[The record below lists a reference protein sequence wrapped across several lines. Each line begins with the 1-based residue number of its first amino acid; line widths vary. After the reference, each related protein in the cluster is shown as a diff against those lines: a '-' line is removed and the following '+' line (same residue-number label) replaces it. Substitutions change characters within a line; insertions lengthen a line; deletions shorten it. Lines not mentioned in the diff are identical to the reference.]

1 MKKIFIIGNGF
12 DLAHS
17 LPTKYNPDF
26 KSIAEGIEQI
36 SYFWDIY
43 QSQVAEI
50 WSDFENCLA
59 FPDFNNLKEIFD
71 GYAPDYFS
79 DYEHDRNAI
88 ITQVDLNVNLMRA
101 LYLFADQAENEINL
115 KEPLSQFIK
124 FFTSNDLFVNMNYT
138 HTLEMLYGINKD
150 KVLHIHG
157 EVGANNL
164 ILGYPEENYQPE

>member
-12 DLAHS
+12 DLAHN

-26 KSIAEGIEQI
+26 KSIAERIEQI

-59 FPDFNNLKEIFD
+59 FPDFNNLEEIFD

-79 DYEHDRNAI
+79 DYEHDR
-88 ITQVDLNVNLMRA
+88 
-101 LYLFADQAENEINL
+101 
-115 KEPLSQFIK
+115 
-124 FFTSNDLFVNMNYT
+124 
-138 HTLEMLYGINKD
+138 
-150 KVLHIHG
+150 
-157 EVGANNL
+157 
-164 ILGYPEENYQPE
+164 